1 MFEGEGDAKTDI
13 TFSHNAN
20 FFLFTTLENARPI
33 AKGRVPVQP
42 STFPVL
48 TGSPVAGMAYLDRPS
63 PAGYFIFPDL
73 SVRHEG
79 LYRLAFSLFEELKES
94 KDADAE
100 PPEGSSNKRDE
111 LLSSNPMAPRAHV
124 HFRLEVKSTP
134 FAVFSAKKFPGLS
147 ESTPLSRTVAE
158 QGCRVRIRRDVRMR
172 RRDKASDGYQDF
184 DDDNVAYPHADHYG
198 TPQQA
203 PDRPRSISHGSMDAQ
218 TPYSTGRRPS
228 YPEYNYFPPNGQPAN
243 FQQPPPPAPGQS
255 ATFNNYL
262 SFGVSAANQY
272 ATPTFQLP
280 QVVQQPPQHYVQA
293 NNGFQYDP
301 NPHARQMSVLQ
312 GYSYHQPP
320 QQLPSYTN
328 YIQPQLSCDGSTYR
342 PMSGDQ
348 RTPAAMTLNHQSSMP
363 QTMSP
368 YSQNPPVL
376 QQAYY
381 TQQPQPGSRTTT
393 PINTN
398 TNGHGPQQLSPLRT
412 DNLEQQI
419 AIEQKYETKQEPKS
433 PASAM
438 QRPIAPSPS
447 YSSSYNPFNYA
458 LSPSNNPMSARNTT
472 KRPFDTVFDNRSLQ
486 QPMYS
491 GMRPSSAD
499 QGKDRVQIETDDGE
513 LEDLYGDDLSVKT
526 LVYKRADGTQNAKK
540 CLSPIDTKG

>member
-1 MFEGEGDAKTDI
+1 M
-13 TFSHNAN
+13 
-20 FFLFTTLENARPI
+20 
-33 AKGRVPVQP
+33 QP
-42 STFPVL
+42 PTFPVL
-48 TGSPVAGMAYLDRPS
+48 TGSPVAGMAYLDRPN

-94 KDADAE
+94 KDADVE
-100 PPEGSSNKRDE
+100 PPEGSPNTKDK

-147 ESTPLSRTVAE
+147 ESTLLSRTVAE

-184 DDDNVAYPHADHYG
+184 DDDNVAYSHSEHYG
-198 TPQQA
+198 TPQHA
-203 PDRPRSISHGSMDAQ
+203 RDRPRSISHGSMDAQ

-228 YPEYNYFPPNGQPAN
+228 FPEFNYFPPNGQQAN
-243 FQQPPPPAPGQS
+243 FQQPPPPAPVQS
-255 ATFNNYL
+255 ATSCNNHL

-280 QVVQQPPQHYVQA
+280 QVVQQPPQHYVQT
-293 NNGFQYDP
+293 NNGVQYVP
-301 NPHARQMSVLQ
+301 NPHTRQMSIPQ
-312 GYSYHQPP
+312 GYGYQQPP

-328 YIQPQLSCDGSTYR
+328 YIQPQLSSDGSNYR

-348 RTPAAMTLNHQSSMP
+348 RTPGAMTLNHQSSMS

-368 YSQNPPVL
+368 QIQNHPVL

-381 TQQPQPGSRTTT
+381 AQQPQPGPRTTT
-393 PINTN
+393 PVN
-398 TNGHGPQQLSPLRT
+398 TNGHGPQQLPPLRT
-412 DNLEQQI
+412 DNMDQPI
-419 AIEQKYETKQEPKS
+419 AIEQKYEPKQEPKS

-447 YSSSYNPFNYA
+447 YSSSYNPFTFA
-458 LSPSNNPMSARNTT
+458 APPSSNPMLARNNT
-472 KRPFDTVFDNRSLQ
+472 KRPFDTVFDNRSIQ

-499 QGKDRVQIETDDGE
+499 QGKDRIQIEADTGE
-513 LEDLYGDDLSVKT
+513 LEDLYGDEISVKT
-526 LVYKRADGTQNAKK
+526 LVYKRADGSQQAKK
-540 CLSPIDTKG
+540 CPSPIDANV